1 VKPVILSMLGNEALA
16 AALATSLAD
25 NLGVVEQRQFPD
37 GETYLRVHA
46 EAAGRSVVIAC
57 TLNEPDGKVLPL
69 LFAADALRD
78 LGAVRI
84 GLAAPYLAYMR
95 QDARFRDG
103 EAVTSR
109 TFARLFSRSFD
120 WIVTVDPHLHRYR
133 SMDEIYGVPVAVGHG
148 APVLADYLR
157 GEKGSMFLVG
167 PDEESEQWVAAV
179 ARDAGVPHV
188 TMKKTRHGD
197 RDVSIAF
204 SGIDG
209 FRGRVPVLVDDMI
222 SSGRTM
228 EVASRQLVDL
238 GFPAPV
244 CLAVHG
250 ILAEDARARLEAAGA
265 KVVTTN
271 TIPGPTTLLDIHPVV
286 AELVR
291 GQLQAGAARGPSAA
305 VPPP

>member
-1 VKPVILSMLGNEALA
+1 MKPVILSMLGNEALA

-238 GFPAPV
+238 GFPAPA

>member
-1 VKPVILSMLGNEALA
+1 MPGNEALA
-16 AALATSLAD
+16 AALVTSLAG

-46 EAAGRSVVIAC
+46 EATGRSVVIAC
-57 TLNEPDGKVLPL
+57 TLNEPDGKSLPL

-78 LGAVRI
+78 LGAARI

-95 QDARFRDG
+95 QDARFFDG
-103 EAVTSR
+103 EAVTSS
-109 TFARLFSRSFD
+109 TFARLLSRSFD

-157 GEKGSMFLVG
+157 GEKESMFLVG

-179 ARDAGVPHV
+179 ARDAGLPHV
-188 TMKKTRHGD
+188 TMKKTRHGN

-228 EVASRQLVDL
+228 EVAARQLVDL

-250 ILAEDARARLEAAGA
+250 ILAEDARDRLEAAGA

-271 TIPGPTTLLDIHPVV
+271 TIPGPTALLDIHPVL

>member
-1 VKPVILSMLGNEALA
+1 MRPIILPMPGNEALA
-16 AALATSLAD
+16 AALATALAGD
-25 NLGVVEQRQFPD
+25 LGDIEQRQFPD

-46 EAAGRSVVIAC
+46 KAAGRSVVIAC
-57 TLNEPDGKVLPL
+57 TLNKPDGKSLPL

-78 LGAVRI
+78 LGAVRV

-109 TFARLFSRSFD
+109 TFAHLLSRSFD
-120 WIVTVDPHLHRYR
+120 WMVTIDPHLHRYR

-148 APVLADYLR
+148 TPVLADYLR
-157 GEKGSMFLVG
+157 GVKGSMFLVG
-167 PDEESEQWVAAV
+167 PDQESEQWVAAV

-188 TMKKTRHGD
+188 TMNKTRHGD
-197 RDVSIAF
+197 RDVTIAF

-228 EVASRQLVDL
+228 EVAARQLIAL

-271 TIPGPTTLLDIHPVV
+271 TIPGPTALLDIHPV
-286 AELVR
+286 L
-291 GQLQAGAARGPSAA
+291 AGLARSQI
-305 VPPP
+305 

>member
-1 VKPVILSMLGNEALA
+1 MKPVILSMLGNEALA
-16 AALATSLAD
+16 AALATSLAG

-46 EAAGRSVVIAC
+46 EATGRSVVIAC
-57 TLNEPDGKVLPL
+57 TLNEPDGKSLPL

-78 LGAVRI
+78 LGAARI

-95 QDARFRDG
+95 QDARFRAG

-109 TFARLFSRSFD
+109 TF
-120 WIVTVDPHLHRYR
+120 IVTVDPHLHRYR

-157 GEKGSMFLVG
+157 GEKESMFLVG

-179 ARDAGVPHV
+179 ARDAGLPHV
-188 TMKKTRHGD
+188 TMKKTRHGN

-250 ILAEDARARLEAAGA
+250 ILAEDARDRLEAAGA

-271 TIPGPTTLLDIHPVV
+271 TIPGPTALLDIHPVL